1 MREML
6 ASGAERVILS
16 AMPNDLS
23 IAAALGALLK
33 ERKQTL
39 AVAESSAGGLI
50 SAALLAVPGAS
61 AYFLG
66 GGVIYTQA
74 ARRGLLRVGDEA
86 VKGIRSSSEPY
97 AQLKAKTVR
106 ELLGA
111 TWGLAET
118 GASGPTGNRYGDA
131 AGHAC
136 IAVAGP
142 VERVITVETGA
153 AEVER
158 HRQVA
163 VTVAVDE
170 RDRHHAPGLVAGRAG
185 VDQRERAEV
194 GDVVHAAAR
203 RFLVRLQRVGL
214 AVDVHVEGD
223 VLRVLRIEPQR
234 V

>member
-1 MREML
+1 
-6 ASGAERVILS
+6 
-16 AMPNDLS
+16 MPTNDLA

-33 ERKQTL
+33 ERKQTV

-50 SAALLAVPGAS
+50 SATLLAVPGAS

-86 VKGIRSSSEPY
+86 VKGIRSSTEAY
-97 AQLKAKTVR
+97 AQLNAKAVR
-106 ELLGA
+106 DLLGT

-142 VERVITVETGA
+142 VERVITVETGDA
-153 AEVER
+153 
-158 HRQVA
+158 
-163 VTVAVDE
+163 D
-170 RDRHHAPGLVAGRAG
+170 
-185 VDQRERAEV
+185 RERNMWAFTRAALKLLEDAV
-194 GDVVHAAAR
+194 RAAR
-203 RFLVRLQRVGL
+203 
-214 AVDVHVEGD
+214 
-223 VLRVLRIEPQR
+223 
-234 V
+234 

>member
-6 ASGAERVILS
+6 ASGAERVMLS

-33 ERKQTL
+33 ERKQTV

-74 ARRGLLRVGDEA
+74 ARRGLLRVPDDA
-86 VKGIRSSSEPY
+86 VKNMRSSTEAY
-97 AQLKAKTVR
+97 AQLKARAVR
-106 ELLGA
+106 ELVGA

-136 IAVAGP
+136 IAVSGP
-142 VERVITVETGA
+142 VERVITVET
-153 AEVER
+153 
-158 HRQVA
+158 
-163 VTVAVDE
+163 
-170 RDRHHAPGLVAGRAG
+170 RDA
-185 VDQRERAEV
+185 DRERNMWAFTRAALKLLEDAV
-194 GDVVHAAAR
+194 RAAR
-203 RFLVRLQRVGL
+203 
-214 AVDVHVEGD
+214 
-223 VLRVLRIEPQR
+223 
-234 V
+234 